1 MRVSDRQPFKS
12 DGCSGGLSIT
22 WRFITGH
29 APPFESCCCA
39 HDYLYWRGGTNLER
53 QEADRILRL
62 CVADIGY
69 PVLAWVIWL
78 AVRFFGGSHFTFF
91 GDHKWGW
98 GIMTNV
104 EKVLSAINEANAE
117 DTMTGVCPSLLVHTI
132 ENVSVDIGDIT
143 GAEKREAAIEWLSK
157 HIKLR
162 FLPKWMRR
170 RIYGCI
176 VDQIVERINK
186 SRGKRW

>member
-1 MRVSDRQPFKS
+1 
-12 DGCSGGLSIT
+12 
-22 WRFITGH
+22 
-29 APPFESCCCA
+29 
-39 HDYLYWRGGTNLER
+39 
-53 QEADRILRL
+53 
-62 CVADIGY
+62 
-69 PVLAWVIWL
+69 
-78 AVRFFGGSHFTFF
+78 
-91 GDHKWGW
+91 
-98 GIMTNV
+98 MTNV